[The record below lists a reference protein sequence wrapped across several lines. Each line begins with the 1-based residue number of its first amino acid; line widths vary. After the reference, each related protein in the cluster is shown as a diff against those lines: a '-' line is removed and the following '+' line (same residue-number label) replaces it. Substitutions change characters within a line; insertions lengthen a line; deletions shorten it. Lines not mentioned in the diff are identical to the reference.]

1 MKIDYLLEEED
12 REKLL
17 IVRYLEFEKNNYL
30 VLPRLY
36 EVLGLSKF
44 KTRNYIIELNK
55 EFAAFDS
62 HPEIIVSEDGEI
74 EVKNLNM
81 IDIKNLRRVYF
92 AKSKIAQ
99 LLTDTVTSKVTI
111 DKFAEEQFLSTSR
124 AYVKRKELTVFLEH
138 QGIKLKKNTLVGKE
152 TAIRSMLF
160 SVYFGIYNGYKLPF
174 DEKILNETKNI
185 VQYFE
190 YLLQLKLSS
199 TKKIKLNL
207 LVALVLLRAYN
218 GDILTECY
226 FHPKY
231 FETIEGTEIIQDISR
246 ISFKNLSK
254 EQILNEVSYILL
266 FLIGEEEF
274 AHGRQFVNEEDNFQE
289 IDKITQVLSSH
300 LFHLLPFSEK
310 VPEEERLKAQERLT
324 LGFERINRTHQI
336 FDFRMSSFIS
346 KKQMQFFFETYP
358 IFSSA
363 VKEIVDKYIEEFNGN
378 EELAVRLFYDYLF
391 LLIDVCPVSYFEPP
405 IHVCIDFSQG
415 KSYTNYIVSQVNGF
429 KNYNIVIE
437 SKVTSKTHI
446 YLSDCLLEN
455 FGKKQ
460 IIWKEPPTP
469 DDWENFGNAVI
480 KLKSTQK

>member
-55 EFAAFDS
+55 EFSAFDT

-74 EVKNLNM
+74 EVKNLNL

-99 LLTDTVTSKVTI
+99 LLTDTITSKVTI
-111 DKFAEEQFLSTSR
+111 DKFAEEHFLSTSR
-124 AYVKRKELTVFLEH
+124 AYVKRKELTVFLDK
-138 QGIKLKKNTLVGKE
+138 QGIKLKKNMLVGEE

-190 YLLQLKLSS
+190 YLLHLKLSS
-199 TKKIKLNL
+199 TRRIKLNL
-207 LVALVLLRAYN
+207 MVALTLLRTYN
-218 GDILTECY
+218 GDTLSDCFFLPE
-226 FHPKY
+226 Y
-231 FETIEGTEIIQDISR
+231 FETVEGSEIIQDLSH
-246 ISFKNLSK
+246 ISFKNLTK

-274 AHGRQFVNEEDNFQE
+274 AHGRQFVNEAEHFQE
-289 IDKITQVLSSH
+289 IDKISQVLSRH
-300 LFHLLPFSEK
+300 LIHLLPFSDK
-310 VPEEERLKAQERLT
+310 APAEERLKAQDELT
-324 LGFERINRTHQI
+324 LGIERINRTHQV
-336 FDFRMSSFIS
+336 FDLKMSSFIS

-358 IFSSA
+358 VFSGA

-415 KSYTNYIVSQVNGF
+415 KTYTNYIVSQVNGF

-480 KLKSTQK
+480 KLKSSQ